1 MKPTL
6 FNCCILIF
14 LSAAIA
20 SGCNETKQ
28 VTESLADHAGV
39 NVRTPQVVVD
49 EEMAIDAGGWQARGF
64 SLPSPRPVQIT
75 AQGVK
80 HTDKGFRVLLMDAAQ
95 LESFKARKEFRHIP
109 SFEGLKIRSY
119 SHTGELPSGS
129 WVAVVAN
136 SENIINSMVVKL
148 KIVVDPK

>member
-1 MKPTL
+1 MKSAL
-6 FNCCILIF
+6 FTSCILF
-14 LSAAIA
+14 ALSAAIT

-39 NVRTPQVVVD
+39 NVRTPQVVID
-49 EEMAIDAGGWQARGF
+49 EEMAIDADGWQARGF
-64 SLPSPRPVQIT
+64 SLPSPRPVQVT
-75 AQGVK
+75 AQGIK
-80 HTDKGFRVLLMDAAQ
+80 HTDKGFRVFLMDSAQ
-95 LESFKARKEFRHIP
+95 LKNFKEKNEFRHIP

-119 SHTGELPSGS
+119 SHTGELPAGS
-129 WVAVVAN
+129 WVAVVVN